1 MSQLDQLNLA
11 GQLPSPKGVALAI
24 MNLCGRDE
32 TTIDDIARLVSTDPA
47 LSGRLLR
54 LANSASSASRPVAA
68 VNEALLRLGMKA
80 VGRLALGFSLVDQY
94 HAGPCTAFDYARF
107 WSHSLLMAMASREL
121 AQMTRVTSPEDMFT
135 CGLLASIGSLALAT
149 AFPAQYS
156 KLLESDC
163 DNLVTSEREVLGI
176 DNRAC
181 TQALLDE
188 FGIPKALAEPIY
200 YHDQLQECEFIEGS
214 RPYRLTHLF
223 HLARMIAD
231 LGLASEPAQIELTAA
246 LMRHGGRIALDPDDL
261 GALFDRTVA
270 AWREWAQLLQVPA
283 AALPSFQNLST
294 RRVVPVEEAANSAAL
309 RIVLI
314 EPDERAAVVLVDQ
327 LETVLGHRAYRVA
340 GTDQGLSLALE
351 VMPHVVLVGRRSPG
365 MSTSE
370 LCRTLRATEWGQSL
384 YLIMLIDGASE
395 RERVSAYEA
404 GADNCLSMP
413 TGLDGLRAHMRAA
426 HRFID
431 LLKVWQQDRAQLTHL
446 ASELAMSNRRLEQV
460 ALTDLLTGLPNR
472 RAGMEALSQVW
483 SAACRSGEP
492 VSLMIIDVDFFKKI
506 NDRYGHA
513 FGDKMLV
520 LIGTTLK
527 KAVRNNDMACRLGG
541 EEFLV
546 ICPNSDLRA
555 TVIAADRLR
564 QAIKALE
571 VSVLGETLDLTV
583 SIGVAHKELAT
594 PDTDALML
602 NADKALY
609 AAKSTGRN
617 RVCFMTKGKLHQRP
631 V

>member
-1 MSQLDQLNLA
+1 
-11 GQLPSPKGVALAI
+11 
-24 MNLCGRDE
+24 
-32 TTIDDIARLVSTDPA
+32 
-47 LSGRLLR
+47 
-54 LANSASSASRPVAA
+54 
-68 VNEALLRLGMKA
+68 
-80 VGRLALGFSLVDQY
+80 
-94 HAGPCTAFDYARF
+94 
-107 WSHSLLMAMASREL
+107 
-121 AQMTRVTSPEDMFT
+121 
-135 CGLLASIGSLALAT
+135 
-149 AFPAQYS
+149 
-156 KLLESDC
+156 
-163 DNLVTSEREVLGI
+163 
-176 DNRAC
+176 
-181 TQALLDE
+181 
-188 FGIPKALAEPIY
+188 
-200 YHDQLQECEFIEGS
+200 
-214 RPYRLTHLF
+214 
-223 HLARMIAD
+223 
-231 LGLASEPAQIELTAA
+231 
-246 LMRHGGRIALDPDDL
+246 
-261 GALFDRTVA
+261 
-270 AWREWAQLLQVPA
+270 
-283 AALPSFQNLST
+283 
-294 RRVVPVEEAANSAAL
+294 
-309 RIVLI
+309 
-314 EPDERAAVVLVDQ
+314 
-327 LETVLGHRAYRVA
+327 
-340 GTDQGLSLALE
+340 
-351 VMPHVVLVGRRSPG
+351 
-365 MSTSE
+365 
-370 LCRTLRATEWGQSL
+370 
-384 YLIMLIDGASE
+384 
-395 RERVSAYEA
+395 
-404 GADNCLSMP
+404 MP